1 MGICIGYLCDSH
13 YYLFAIWI
21 TDKCMGRYYSH
32 WGAGAYQL
40 FIAGLVDR
48 YTDQRIFKTQVQN
61 FRRLQGKI
69 KSMITVNHLVK
80 TYTGR
85 IVVDIAALQINEGEI
100 IGLVGNNGAGK
111 TTFFRLILDLIK
123 ADRGE

>member
-1 MGICIGYLCDSH
+1 
-13 YYLFAIWI
+13 
-21 TDKCMGRYYSH
+21 MGRYYSH

-100 IGLVGNNGAGK
+100 IGPRIYPSGAALSQTGGHMD
-111 TTFFRLILDLIK
+111 LDSPI
-123 ADRGE
+123 DRPRHWGGSGR